1 MMQGDPMLILND
13 LRRVAEERRV
23 RAEAPALAELVQS
36 LKRYQQ
42 RRFAL
47 TYADLLSSSRYAAAA
62 QFFLAELYGP
72 ADFAQRDA
80 QFERVVP
87 ALVRLFPNE
96 IVRTVSTI
104 ARLHA
109 LSESLD
115 TEMARHLVSPD
126 ITAGSYQL
134 AWQRTQRRE
143 DRLMQIELTLMVG
156 RALEHYTRNPVIRT
170 TLRLM
175 RTPAEAA
182 GLASLQRFLESG
194 FDAFRKMR
202 GASEF
207 LQKVEARE
215 RTLLE
220 VLFSSHTTVASRGGS
235 GNRDK
240 AMSGNAA
247 SPPTRQPD

>member
-1 MMQGDPMLILND
+1 MTHGDSLLILGE
-13 LRRVAEERRV
+13 LRRVAEERRL
-23 RAEAPALAELVQS
+23 RAADPALTERVQS
-36 LKRYQQ
+36 VKRYQQ
-42 RRFAL
+42 RRFEL
-47 TYADLLSSSRYAAAA
+47 TYADLLSSVRHGAAAR
-62 QFFLAELYGP
+62 FFLDELYGP
-72 ADFAQRDA
+72 TDFKQRDA

-126 ITAGSYQL
+126 ITAGGYQR
-134 AWQRTQRRE
+134 AWQRTGRRE
-143 DRLMQIELTLMVG
+143 DRLLQIELTLMVG

-175 RTPAEAA
+175 RAPAEAA

-220 VLFSSHTTVASRGGS
+220 VLFNSDTTVA
-235 GNRDK
+235 
-240 AMSGNAA
+240 
-247 SPPTRQPD
+247 PTLP